1 MLLPLP
7 SNGAVLPCRT
17 GPVGMRDPETS
28 HCLLHRV
35 IRFYNLKLGQII
47 WNSNEETALICHS
60 VVRPKGTEPWT
71 AAELCARRSFS

>member
-47 WNSNEETALICHS
+47 WNSNEEMALICPLGGETK
-60 VVRPKGTEPWT
+60 RAGTMD
-71 AAELCARRSFS
+71 SS